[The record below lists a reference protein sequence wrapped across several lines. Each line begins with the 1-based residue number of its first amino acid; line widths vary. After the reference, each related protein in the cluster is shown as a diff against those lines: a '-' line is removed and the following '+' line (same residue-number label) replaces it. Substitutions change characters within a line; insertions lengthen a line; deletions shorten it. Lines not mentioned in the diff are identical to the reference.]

1 MINCLSTLGDQA
13 SDLLNTADT
22 SSTTRPAATNIPS
35 SKNEKSNNTDK
46 EKVWIIIGFVT
57 VIFVTLQIVSV
68 SIALIVGC
76 RKLK

>member
-35 SKNEKSNNTDK
+35 SKNEKSNKTDK

-57 VIFVTLQIVSV
+57 VIFVTL
-68 SIALIVGC
+68 
-76 RKLK
+76 K